1 MDKKVLIIDDEVDF
15 CLLLKG
21 YFLRKKGEVYIY
33 HTLSEGLK
41 TP

>member
-1 MDKKVLIIDDEVDF
+1 LIIDNEVDF

-21 YFLRKKGEVYIY
+21 YFLRKNGEVYIY

-41 TP
+41 TPS